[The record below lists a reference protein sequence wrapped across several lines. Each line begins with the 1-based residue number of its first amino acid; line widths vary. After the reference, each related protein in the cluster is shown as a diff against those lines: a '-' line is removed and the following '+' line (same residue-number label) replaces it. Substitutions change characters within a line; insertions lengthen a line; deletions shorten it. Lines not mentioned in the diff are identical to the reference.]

1 MYIILY
7 KFGYLFVKTSVIQ
20 IAENYF
26 DIAQSSSKEDSSY
39 TDFLESILKTELLE
53 RQNRSKSILTRM
65 AGFPI
70 IKTLDNFDY
79 DFATGIKRK
88 ILEGLR
94 SLSFVERQENIIL
107 LGPSG
112 VGKTHI
118 AIALG
123 YAATQCGIK
132 TKFTTAADLMLVL
145 NAGLNQGNLDSIFK
159 RVILPYKLLIID
171 EFGYLPLKQEQA
183 NLLFQVIA
191 KRYEKGSIILTSNL
205 PFGQWHNSLAQ
216 DSALTAAILDRL
228 LHHSTILNIK
238 GDSFRLK
245 DKKKAGLVPIEII
258 NKQEDNFMT

>member
-1 MYIILY
+1 MNLQHQRIEELCRS
-7 KFGYLFVKTSVIQ
+7 LNLIQ

-39 TDFLESILKTELLE
+39 TDFLESILKTELLA

-65 AGFPI
+65 AGFPA

-132 TKFTTAADLMLVL
+132 TKFIGSVQISVGISQRL
-145 NAGLNQGNLDSIFK
+145 
-159 RVILPYKLLIID
+159 YKNII
-171 EFGYLPLKQEQA
+171 
-183 NLLFQVIA
+183 
-191 KRYEKGSIILTSNL
+191 
-205 PFGQWHNSLAQ
+205 
-216 DSALTAAILDRL
+216 
-228 LHHSTILNIK
+228 
-238 GDSFRLK
+238 
-245 DKKKAGLVPIEII
+245 
-258 NKQEDNFMT
+258 